1 MNHISRGAPAKY
13 AHFPSIEKLV
23 IQREFLAVP
32 AHFTTGVIDPARSSL
47 SLFRRSAITIGNIA
61 SISS

>member
-1 MNHISRGAPAKY
+1 MNHISRGAPLNMPIFLISK
-13 AHFPSIEKLV
+13 KLV